1 MIDLSRFTLGD
12 MTELGSGLR
21 RLGEGARSMEGVA
34 TAVARYLYVHLVDS
48 ETGRP
53 GCALVRFFKTHPYGG
68 LAPDLRRFARGML
81 MGEVPGDDVPCLT
94 LLGSAGDRPDWNQTH
109 TSRGH
114 RAIPLISKEM
124 VSQAPMISSL
134 LQQLGVEVDVL
145 LGARSS
151 LLVEEEHSSFN
162 VFYVPEASGSALIP
176 AQAEFVRPNGI
187 RSVLGFGGML
197 TSGDIFAVI
206 LFSKVAIPRETAE
219 LFRTLALN
227 VKMALLSFESVVFAP
242 PGDLAR

>member
-1 MIDLSRFTLGD
+1 MTDLRRFTLGD
-12 MTELGSGLR
+12 MTQLGSALR
-21 RLGEGARSMEGVA
+21 RVGEGAASMEGVA
-34 TAVARYLYVHLVDS
+34 TSVVRYLYEHLVDPQ
-48 ETGRP
+48 TGHP
-53 GCALVRFFKTHPYGG
+53 DCALVRFFKIHPYGG
-68 LAPDLRRFARGML
+68 LAPELRVFARRTL
-81 MGEVPGDDVPCLT
+81 MGEMLRDDVPCLT
-94 LLGSAGDRPDWNQTH
+94 LLGTVGDEPDWNEP
-109 TSRGH
+109 SASLGH

-145 LGARSS
+145 LGASSS
-151 LLVEEEHSSFN
+151 LLVEDAQSSFN

-176 AQAEFVRPNGI
+176 AQAEFVRPNRI

-227 VKMALLSFESVVFAP
+227 VKMAVLPFESVVFAGR
-242 PGDLAR
+242 GDPRE

>member
-1 MIDLSRFTLGD
+1 MIDLRRFTLGD
-12 MTELGSGLR
+12 MTELGSALR
-21 RLGEGARSMEGVA
+21 RLGEGAESMEEVA
-34 TAVARYLYVHLVDS
+34 TAVVRHLYGSLADA

-68 LAPDLRRFARGML
+68 LSPELRDFACGTL
-81 MGEVPGDDVPCLT
+81 MGEIPGDDVPCLT
-94 LLGSAGDRPDWNQTH
+94 LLGTAGDEPAWNDARL
-109 TSRGH
+109 SLGH

-145 LGARSS
+145 LNSS
-151 LLVEEEHSSFN
+151 ANLLVEHESSSFN
-162 VFYVPEASGSALIP
+162 VFYVPQAIGSAFIP
-176 AQAEFVRPNGI
+176 AQAEFVRPHGI

-197 TSGDIFAVI
+197 ASADIFAVI
-206 LFSKVAIPRETAE
+206 LFSRVEIPRETAE

-227 VKMALLSFESVVFAP
+227 VKMAVLSFDSEVFAVERGP
-242 PGDLAR
+242 VR